1 MAILLVMLA
10 QLYPW
15 LYSIL
20 FLKWQRHILRKF
32 LGIAYHP
39 KHQFLARNFSRT
51 FLNNNPAF
59 RLEKYRTQTRAN
71 SYFFSFFNNL
81 DQWCKHCY
89 NKNLHMNGNK
99 VFIESIILFSAFMFI
114 KQRVNLERNIKT
126 ALRKSVHRLIYSACL
141 FVGGMGAGG
150 IIDHVTK
157 IINKQIM
164 NKICDQNS
172 AYHLPQAVKECFAY
186 LLEQRVACFY
196 LREIAASL
204 QSTALHWSQQ

>member
-157 IINKQIM
+157 IINK
-164 NKICDQNS
+164 
-172 AYHLPQAVKECFAY
+172 
-186 LLEQRVACFY
+186 
-196 LREIAASL
+196 
-204 QSTALHWSQQ
+204 